1 MDNGNYK
8 SLPYSLVELIQKK
21 PAVALL
27 MILGI
32 ANPQTEEEEQQL
44 FGMVEDYMQSM
55 DSYEA
60 PYGNEELN

>member
-1 MDNGNYK
+1 MDENNYK
-8 SLPYSLVELIQKK
+8 ELPLSIVALIQKK

-27 MILGI
+27 LILGI

-44 FGMVEDYMQSM
+44 FAMVEDYMQSM